1 MFFYSDTDRH
11 IPREP
16 PLEELFSDI
25 NEDIGA
31 SWRKLGRHMLKKE
44 CFLNNIDEDFK
55 GVSEKAYQLLVKWKE
70 EGAATAT
77 PQTLFLA
84 LLRTRRTDVAKKLI
98 TLLPSLS
105 PLSHLLHSVISSG
118 SILHNSKEEPENLKI
133 EKVLGDEDEKVMS
146 PCLQIEN
153 FIGK

>member
-1 MFFYSDTDRH
+1 
-11 IPREP
+11 
-16 PLEELFSDI
+16 
-25 NEDIGA
+25 
-31 SWRKLGRHMLKKE
+31 MLKKE
-44 CFLNNIDEDFK
+44 CLLNNIDEDFK

-84 LLRTRRTDVAKKLI
+84 LLRIRRTDVAKKLI

>member
-1 MFFYSDTDRH
+1 
-11 IPREP
+11 
-16 PLEELFSDI
+16 
-25 NEDIGA
+25 
-31 SWRKLGRHMLKKE
+31 
-44 CFLNNIDEDFK
+44 
-55 GVSEKAYQLLVKWKE
+55 
-70 EGAATAT
+70 
-77 PQTLFLA
+77 
-84 LLRTRRTDVAKKLI
+84 
-98 TLLPSLS
+98 LS